1 MIHVGNNA
9 EEGFPFSVFTRT
21 RRSATAR
28 KCGDKLR
35 GMTEEGPSV
44 LSMFATHERAA
55 RFYVKQDWLPP
66 EAVG

>member
-1 MIHVGNNA
+1 MTHVGNNA
-9 EEGFPFSVFTRT
+9 EEGFPFSVFTLT
-21 RRSATAR
+21 RRSVTAR
-28 KCGDKLR
+28 KRGDKLR

-44 LSMFATHERAA
+44 LSMFAIHERAT